1 MRLLK
6 VFYFFVFVLIMAC
19 SVAQKREQSEPNEPS
34 EPSEQGEQYGHVIFC
49 GYDSGINDPNLDRYS
64 YYKIYINKIEAG
76 RTTIGLESQKKT
88 FEKKMPV
95 NTHLLS
101 VEKWTLNEKSGE
113 YEKLNNVRQPKPSY
127 SYFEVKRNSSTFINM
142 EVINGEAVFTSMFK

>member
-1 MRLLK
+1 MRLFKALCFC
-6 VFYFFVFVLIMAC
+6 VICLIAAC
-19 SVAQKREQSEPNEPS
+19 SGTQK
-34 EPSEQGEQYGHVIFC
+34 GEQYGYLNFC
-49 GYDSGINDPNLDRYS
+49 GYDSGINDPGLDRYS
-64 YYKIYINKIEAG
+64 YYKIYIDKVEAG

-88 FEKKMPV
+88 FEKKLSV

-127 SYFEVKRNSSTFINM
+127 CYFEVKKNSPTFINM
-142 EVINGEAVFTSMFK
+142 EVKDGEAVITVAK